1 MSQVLQLQNKPPEIK
16 EVEVEVEKIVTDTT
30 GIDALNKD
38 IINLQ
43 TKEGVLNKDIISLQ
57 TQVASRDQAIERISK
72 KYDLINKGAKIKEDE
87 SGLGA
92 KATYGENLPVDP
104 EKGQLHTLTGVY
116 PHELKKWNG
125 NKWIDVDKDGT
136 SAYLTN
142 DYIKHL
148 VDQLA
153 TNIQDVDDLSADER
167 AAVSNYLT
175 RRDVLGQ

>member
-1 MSQVLQLQNKPPEIK
+1 MGKVTVYQCDYCDSKYELPSQVMTINGRILDGDGTVIYHGSR
-16 EVEVEVEKIVTDTT
+16 EKFICH
-30 GIDALNKD
+30 KC
-38 IINLQ
+38 
-43 TKEGVLNKDIISLQ
+43 ISFKIP
-57 TQVASRDQAIERISK
+57 SG
-72 KYDLINKGAKIKEDE
+72 DLIDKTKIKEEEDN
-87 SGLGA
+87 LGV
-92 KATYGENLPVDP
+92 KATYGESLPVDA
-104 EKGQLHTLTGVY
+104 EKGQLHTLTNVY
-116 PHELKKWNG
+116 PHELKKFNG

-153 TNIQDVDDLSADER
+153 RNTQDVDDLSAEEK

>member
-1 MSQVLQLQNKPPEIK
+1 VLDLENKPPEIQ

-30 GIDALNKD
+30 GIDSLNKD
-38 IINLQ
+38 IIN
-43 TKEGVLNKDIISLQ
+43 LQ
-57 TQVASRDQAIERISK
+57 TQVASRDQAIERISQ
-72 KYDLINKGAKIKEDE
+72 KYDLVDKTKIKEEEDN
-87 SGLGA
+87 LGV
-92 KATYGENLPVDP
+92 KATYGESLPVDA
-104 EKGQLHTLTGVY
+104 EKGQLHTLTNVY
-116 PHELKKWNG
+116 PHELKKYNG

-153 TNIQDVDDLSADER
+153 RNTQDVDDLSAEEK

>member
-1 MSQVLQLQNKPPEIK
+1 MLDLENKPPEIQ

-30 GIDALNKD
+30 GIDTLNKD
-38 IINLQ
+38 IIN
-43 TKEGVLNKDIISLQ
+43 LQ
-57 TQVASRDQAIERISK
+57 TQVASRDQAIERISQ
-72 KYDLINKGAKIKEDE
+72 KYDLIDKTKIKEEEDD
-87 SGLGA
+87 LGV
-92 KATYGENLPVDP
+92 KATYGESLPVDA
-104 EKGQLHTLTGVY
+104 EKGQLHTLTNVY
-116 PHELKKWNG
+116 PHELKKYNG

-153 TNIQDVDDLSADER
+153 RNTQDVDDLSPEEK

>member
-1 MSQVLQLQNKPPEIK
+1 MLDLENKPPEIQ

-30 GIDALNKD
+30 GIDSLNKD
-38 IINLQ
+38 IIN
-43 TKEGVLNKDIISLQ
+43 LQ
-57 TQVASRDQAIERISK
+57 TQVASRDQAIERISQ
-72 KYDLINKGAKIKEDE
+72 KYDLIDKTKIKEEEDD
-87 SGLGA
+87 LGV
-92 KATYGENLPVDP
+92 KATYGESLPVDA
-104 EKGQLHTLTGVY
+104 EKGQLHTLTNVY
-116 PHELKKWNG
+116 PHELKKYNG

-153 TNIQDVDDLSADER
+153 RNTQDVDDLSAEEK

>member
-1 MSQVLQLQNKPPEIK
+1 VLDLENKPPEIQ

-30 GIDALNKD
+30 GIDSLNKD
-38 IINLQ
+38 IIN
-43 TKEGVLNKDIISLQ
+43 LQ
-57 TQVASRDQAIERISK
+57 TQVASRDQAIERISQ
-72 KYDLINKGAKIKEDE
+72 KYDLIDKTKIKEEEDD
-87 SGLGA
+87 LGV
-92 KATYGENLPVDP
+92 KATYGESLPVDA
-104 EKGQLHTLTGVY
+104 EKGQLHTLTNVY
-116 PHELKKWNG
+116 PHELKKYNG

-153 TNIQDVDDLSADER
+153 RNTQDVDDLSAEEK

>member
-1 MSQVLQLQNKPPEIK
+1 VLDLENKPPEIK

-30 GIDALNKD
+30 GIDSLNKD
-38 IINLQ
+38 IIN
-43 TKEGVLNKDIISLQ
+43 LQ
-57 TQVASRDQAIERISK
+57 TQVASRDQAIERISQ
-72 KYDLINKGAKIKEDE
+72 KYDLIDKTKIKEEEDN
-87 SGLGA
+87 LGV
-92 KATYGENLPVDP
+92 KATYGESFPVDP
-104 EKGQLHTLTGVY
+104 DKGQLHTLTNVY

-153 TNIQDVDDLSADER
+153 RNTQDVDDLSAEEK

>member
-1 MSQVLQLQNKPPEIK
+1 VLDLENKPPEIK

-30 GIDALNKD
+30 GIDSLNKD
-38 IINLQ
+38 IIN
-43 TKEGVLNKDIISLQ
+43 LQ
-57 TQVASRDQAIERISK
+57 TQVASRDQAIERISQ
-72 KYDLINKGAKIKEDE
+72 KYDLIDKTKVKEEEDN
-87 SGLGA
+87 LGV
-92 KATYGENLPVDP
+92 KATYGESLPVDA
-104 EKGQLHTLTGVY
+104 EKGQLHTLTNVY

-153 TNIQDVDDLSADER
+153 RNTQDVDDLSAEEK

>member
-1 MSQVLQLQNKPPEIK
+1 VLDLENKPPEIQ

-30 GIDALNKD
+30 GIDSLNKD
-38 IINLQ
+38 IIN
-43 TKEGVLNKDIISLQ
+43 LQ
-57 TQVASRDQAIERISK
+57 TQVASRDQAIERISQ
-72 KYDLINKGAKIKEDE
+72 KYDLIDKTKIKEEEDN
-87 SGLGA
+87 LGV
-92 KATYGENLPVDP
+92 KATYGESLPVDA
-104 EKGQLHTLTGVY
+104 EKGQLHTLTNVY
-116 PHELKKWNG
+116 PHELKKFNG

-153 TNIQDVDDLSADER
+153 RNTQDVDDLSAEEK

>member
-1 MSQVLQLQNKPPEIK
+1 MLDLENKPPEIQ

-30 GIDALNKD
+30 GIDSLNKD
-38 IINLQ
+38 IIN
-43 TKEGVLNKDIISLQ
+43 LQ
-57 TQVASRDQAIERISK
+57 TQVASRDQAIERISQ
-72 KYDLINKGAKIKEDE
+72 KYDLIDKTKIKEEEEEDD
-87 SGLGA
+87 LGV
-92 KATYGENLPVDP
+92 KATYGESLPVDA
-104 EKGQLHTLTGVY
+104 EKGQLHTLTNVY
-116 PHELKKWNG
+116 PHELKKYNG

-153 TNIQDVDDLSADER
+153 RNTQDVDDLSAEEK

>member
-1 MSQVLQLQNKPPEIK
+1 MLDLENKPPEIQ

-30 GIDALNKD
+30 GIDSLNKD
-38 IINLQ
+38 IIN
-43 TKEGVLNKDIISLQ
+43 LQ
-57 TQVASRDQAIERISK
+57 TQVASRDQASERISQ
-72 KYDLINKGAKIKEDE
+72 KYDLIDKTKIKEEEDD
-87 SGLGA
+87 LGV
-92 KATYGENLPVDP
+92 KATYGESLPVDA
-104 EKGQLHTLTGVY
+104 EKGQLHTLTNVY
-116 PHELKKWNG
+116 PHELKKYNG

-153 TNIQDVDDLSADER
+153 RNTQDVDDLSPEEK

>member
-1 MSQVLQLQNKPPEIK
+1 MLDLENKPPEIQ

-30 GIDALNKD
+30 GIDSLNKD
-38 IINLQ
+38 IIN
-43 TKEGVLNKDIISLQ
+43 LQ
-57 TQVASRDQAIERISK
+57 TQVASRDQAIERISQ
-72 KYDLINKGAKIKEDE
+72 KYDLVDKTKIKEEEED
-87 SGLGA
+87 LGV
-92 KATYGENLPVDP
+92 KATYGESFPADP
-104 EKGQLHTLTGVY
+104 EKGQLHTLTNVY
-116 PHELKKWNG
+116 PHELKKYNG

-153 TNIQDVDDLSADER
+153 RNTQDVDDLSAEEK
-167 AAVSNYLT
+167 AAVSSYLT

>member
-1 MSQVLQLQNKPPEIK
+1 MLDLENKPPEIQ

-30 GIDALNKD
+30 GIDSLNKD
-38 IINLQ
+38 IIN
-43 TKEGVLNKDIISLQ
+43 LQ
-57 TQVASRDQAIERISK
+57 TQVASRDQAIERISQ
-72 KYDLINKGAKIKEDE
+72 KYDLVDKTKIKEEEDN
-87 SGLGA
+87 LGV
-92 KATYGENLPVDP
+92 KATYGESLPVDA
-104 EKGQLHTLTGVY
+104 EKGQLHTLTNVY
-116 PHELKKWNG
+116 PHELKKYNG

-153 TNIQDVDDLSADER
+153 RNTQDVDDLSAEEK

>member
-1 MSQVLQLQNKPPEIK
+1 MLDLENKPPEIK

-30 GIDALNKD
+30 GIDSLNKD
-38 IINLQ
+38 IIN
-43 TKEGVLNKDIISLQ
+43 LQ
-57 TQVASRDQAIERISK
+57 TQVASRDQAIERISQ
-72 KYDLINKGAKIKEDE
+72 KYDLIDKTKVKEEEDN
-87 SGLGA
+87 LGV
-92 KATYGENLPVDP
+92 KATYGESLPVDA
-104 EKGQLHTLTGVY
+104 EKGQLHTLTNVY
-116 PHELKKWNG
+116 PHELKKFNG

-153 TNIQDVDDLSADER
+153 RNTQDVDDLSAEEK

>member
-1 MSQVLQLQNKPPEIK
+1 MLDLENKPPEIK

-30 GIDALNKD
+30 GIDSLNKD
-38 IINLQ
+38 IIN
-43 TKEGVLNKDIISLQ
+43 LQ
-57 TQVASRDQAIERISK
+57 TQVASRDQAIERISQ
-72 KYDLINKGAKIKEDE
+72 KYDLIDKTKIKEEEDD
-87 SGLGA
+87 LGV
-92 KATYGENLPVDP
+92 KATYGESLPVDA
-104 EKGQLHTLTGVY
+104 EKGQLHTLTNVY

-153 TNIQDVDDLSADER
+153 RNTQDVDDLSAEEK

>member
-1 MSQVLQLQNKPPEIK
+1 MLDLENKPPEIK

-30 GIDALNKD
+30 GIDSLNKD
-38 IINLQ
+38 IIN
-43 TKEGVLNKDIISLQ
+43 LQ
-57 TQVASRDQAIERISK
+57 TQVASRDQAIERISQ
-72 KYDLINKGAKIKEDE
+72 KYDLIDKTKIKEEEDDF
-87 SGLGA
+87 GV
-92 KATYGENLPVDP
+92 KATYGETLPVDA
-104 EKGQLHTLTGVY
+104 EKGQLHTLTNVY
-116 PHELKKWNG
+116 PHELKKFNG

-153 TNIQDVDDLSADER
+153 RNTQDVDDLSAEEK

>member
-1 MSQVLQLQNKPPEIK
+1 MLDLENKPPEIQ

-30 GIDALNKD
+30 GIDSLNKD
-38 IINLQ
+38 IIN
-43 TKEGVLNKDIISLQ
+43 LQ
-57 TQVASRDQAIERISK
+57 TQVASRDQAIERISQ
-72 KYDLINKGAKIKEDE
+72 KYDLIDKTKIKEEEDD
-87 SGLGA
+87 LGV
-92 KATYGENLPVDP
+92 KATYGESLPVDA
-104 EKGQLHTLTGVY
+104 EKGQLHTLTNVY
-116 PHELKKWNG
+116 PHELKKYNG

-153 TNIQDVDDLSADER
+153 RNTQDVDDLSPEEK

>member
-1 MSQVLQLQNKPPEIK
+1 VLELENKPPEIK

-30 GIDALNKD
+30 GIDSLNKD
-38 IINLQ
+38 IIN
-43 TKEGVLNKDIISLQ
+43 LQ
-57 TQVASRDQAIERISK
+57 TQVASRDQAIERISQ
-72 KYDLINKGAKIKEDE
+72 KYDLIDKTKIKEEEDN
-87 SGLGA
+87 LGV
-92 KATYGENLPVDP
+92 KATYGESLPVDA
-104 EKGQLHTLTGVY
+104 EKGQLHTLTNVY
-116 PHELKKWNG
+116 PHELKKFNG

-153 TNIQDVDDLSADER
+153 RNTQDVDDLSAEEK

>member
-1 MSQVLQLQNKPPEIK
+1 MLDLENKPPEIK

-30 GIDALNKD
+30 GIDSLNKD
-38 IINLQ
+38 IIN
-43 TKEGVLNKDIISLQ
+43 LQ
-57 TQVASRDQAIERISK
+57 TQVASRDQAIERISQ
-72 KYDLINKGAKIKEDE
+72 KYDLIDKTKVKEEEDN
-87 SGLGA
+87 LGV
-92 KATYGENLPVDP
+92 KATYGESLPVDA
-104 EKGQLHTLTGVY
+104 EKGQLHTLTNVY

-153 TNIQDVDDLSADER
+153 RNTQDVDDLSAEEK

>member
-1 MSQVLQLQNKPPEIK
+1 MLDLENKPPEIK

-30 GIDALNKD
+30 GIDSLNKD
-38 IINLQ
+38 IIN
-43 TKEGVLNKDIISLQ
+43 LQ
-57 TQVASRDQAIERISK
+57 TQVASRDQAIERISQ
-72 KYDLINKGAKIKEDE
+72 KYDLIDKTKIKEEEDN
-87 SGLGA
+87 LGV
-92 KATYGENLPVDP
+92 KATYGESFPVDP
-104 EKGQLHTLTGVY
+104 DKGQLHTLTNVY

-153 TNIQDVDDLSADER
+153 RNTQDVDDLSAEEK

>member
-1 MSQVLQLQNKPPEIK
+1 MLDLENKPPEIQ

-30 GIDALNKD
+30 GIDSLNKD
-38 IINLQ
+38 IIN
-43 TKEGVLNKDIISLQ
+43 LQ
-57 TQVASRDQAIERISK
+57 TQVASRDQAIERISQ
-72 KYDLINKGAKIKEDE
+72 KYDLVDKTKIKEEEDN
-87 SGLGA
+87 LGV
-92 KATYGENLPVDP
+92 KATYGESLPVDA
-104 EKGQLHTLTGVY
+104 EKGQLHTLTNVY
-116 PHELKKWNG
+116 PHELKKFNG

-153 TNIQDVDDLSADER
+153 RNTQDVDDLSAEEK

>member
-1 MSQVLQLQNKPPEIK
+1 MLDLENKPPEIQ

-30 GIDALNKD
+30 GIDSLNKD
-38 IINLQ
+38 IIN
-43 TKEGVLNKDIISLQ
+43 LQ
-57 TQVASRDQAIERISK
+57 TQVASRDQAIERISQ
-72 KYDLINKGAKIKEDE
+72 KYDLIDKTKIKEEEDN
-87 SGLGA
+87 LGV
-92 KATYGENLPVDP
+92 KATYGESLPVDA
-104 EKGQLHTLTGVY
+104 EKGQLHTLTNVY
-116 PHELKKWNG
+116 PHELKKFNG

-153 TNIQDVDDLSADER
+153 RNTQDVDDLSAEEK

>member
-1 MSQVLQLQNKPPEIK
+1 MLELENKPPEIK

-30 GIDALNKD
+30 GIDSLNKD
-38 IINLQ
+38 IIN
-43 TKEGVLNKDIISLQ
+43 LQ
-57 TQVASRDQAIERISK
+57 TQVASRDQAIERISQ
-72 KYDLINKGAKIKEDE
+72 KYDLIDKTKIKEEEDN
-87 SGLGA
+87 LGV
-92 KATYGENLPVDP
+92 KATYGESLPVDA
-104 EKGQLHTLTGVY
+104 EKGQLHTLTNVY
-116 PHELKKWNG
+116 PHELKKFNG

-153 TNIQDVDDLSADER
+153 RNTQDVDDLSAEEK

>member
-1 MSQVLQLQNKPPEIK
+1 MLDLENKPPEIQ

-30 GIDALNKD
+30 GIDSLNKD
-38 IINLQ
+38 IIN
-43 TKEGVLNKDIISLQ
+43 LQ
-57 TQVASRDQAIERISK
+57 TQVASRDQAIARISQ
-72 KYDLINKGAKIKEDE
+72 KYDLIDKTKIKEEEDD
-87 SGLGA
+87 LGV
-92 KATYGENLPVDP
+92 KATYGESLPVDA
-104 EKGQLHTLTGVY
+104 EKGQLHTLTNVY
-116 PHELKKWNG
+116 PHELKKYNG
-125 NKWIDVDKDGT
+125 NKLIDVDKDGT

-153 TNIQDVDDLSADER
+153 RNTQDVDDLSPEEK

>member
-1 MSQVLQLQNKPPEIK
+1 MLDLENKPPEIQ

-30 GIDALNKD
+30 GIDSLNKD
-38 IINLQ
+38 IIN
-43 TKEGVLNKDIISLQ
+43 LQ
-57 TQVASRDQAIERISK
+57 TQVASRDQAIERISQ
-72 KYDLINKGAKIKEDE
+72 KYDLIDKTKIKEEEDN
-87 SGLGA
+87 LGV
-92 KATYGENLPVDP
+92 KATYGESLPVDA
-104 EKGQLHTLTGVY
+104 EKGQLHTLTNVY
-116 PHELKKWNG
+116 PHELKKYNG

-153 TNIQDVDDLSADER
+153 RNTQDVDDLSAEEK

>member
-1 MSQVLQLQNKPPEIK
+1 MLELENKPPEIK

-30 GIDALNKD
+30 GIDSLNRD
-38 IINLQ
+38 IIN
-43 TKEGVLNKDIISLQ
+43 LQ
-57 TQVASRDQAIERISK
+57 TQVASRDQAIERISQ
-72 KYDLINKGAKIKEDE
+72 KYDLIDKTKIKEEEDN
-87 SGLGA
+87 LGV
-92 KATYGENLPVDP
+92 KATYGESLPVDA
-104 EKGQLHTLTGVY
+104 EKGQLHTLTNVY
-116 PHELKKWNG
+116 PHELKKFNG

-153 TNIQDVDDLSADER
+153 RNTQDVDDLSAEEK